1 MAALVNIAHVAAP
14 WPDGLKAAVRPFIAP
29 LASIELDETC
39 APPYALALIWRGKL
53 RWHHIYVIKG
63 LTMANTPQAKKRI
76 RRNDRRAEINGV
88 RVSRIR
94 TFIKKVDS
102 ALETGDKP
110 AATAALAAVQPEL
123 ARGVA
128 RGVLHKNTAAR
139 KFSRL
144 TKAVA
149 ALA

>member
-1 MAALVNIAHVAAP
+1 
-14 WPDGLKAAVRPFIAP
+14 
-29 LASIELDETC
+29 
-39 APPYALALIWRGKL
+39 
-53 RWHHIYVIKG
+53 
-63 LTMANTPQAKKRI
+63 MANTPQAKKRI
-76 RRNDRRAEINGV
+76 RRNERRAEINGV

-94 TFIKKVDS
+94 TYVKKVEASVS
-102 ALETGDKP
+102 AGDK
-110 AATAALAAVQPEL
+110 TAAVAALSVVQPEL

-149 ALA
+149 ALL